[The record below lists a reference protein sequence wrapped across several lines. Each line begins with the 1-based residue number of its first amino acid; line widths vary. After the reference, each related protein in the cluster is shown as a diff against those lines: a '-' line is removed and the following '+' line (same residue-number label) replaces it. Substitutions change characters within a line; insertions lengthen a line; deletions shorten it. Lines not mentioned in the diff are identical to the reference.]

1 MSILSVDNRELK
13 NLSRDLKI
21 KRKSQI
27 KAVQRE
33 VLNQQAFATRTMSIK
48 NSGTID
54 QALTIRSGAK
64 LPWPKSSVLVDRT
77 TNKKMQS
84 EIGSKLKWGRN
95 RSVDFHGLGDAEN
108 GATWKPNGI
117 VTTMARVSGL
127 WSKNVGKKNRDL
139 LKNPIPIN
147 QSSLW
152 EQIRQ
157 LIALE
162 TKGVTSF
169 FRIRK
174 GNRKFKKGVYR
185 FSKKKSVV
193 WKDGSKHAKIEMMR
207 DESKSSVRE
216 KKRPWLRP
224 AVKKAVNNQTIGK
237 MYKDAFIKFTRK

>member
-1 MSILSVDNRELK
+1 MSILSVDNKELK
-13 NLSRDLKI
+13 KLSKDLKI

-33 VLNQQAFATRTMSIK
+33 VLNDQAFATQKEARR

-54 QALTIRSGAK
+54 QALTIRSGRK
-64 LPWPKSSVLVDRT
+64 IPWPKGSVRVDKANFK
-77 TNKKMQS
+77 NKQS
-84 EIGSKLKWGRN
+84 EVGSKLKWGSN
-95 RSVDFHGLGDAEN
+95 TSHNFHGLGDAEN

-117 VTTMARVSGL
+117 VTTKARVSGL
-127 WSKNVGKKNRDL
+127 WGKNVGKKNRDL

-174 GNRKFKKGVYR
+174 GNRKFKKGIYR
-185 FSKKKSVV
+185 FSKKKTVV
-193 WKDGSKHAKIEMMR
+193 WRDGSKHSAIEMMR

-224 AVKKAVNNQTIGK
+224 AVRKAVNNQTIGK
-237 MYKDAFIKFTRK
+237 MYRDAFIRFTKK